1 MTAKKLDSVPGIIV
15 MNVCIHLRDKRLKC
29 SPEER
34 DLGVLIVG
42 KFSVSQQCIL
52 VARSI
57 SCVLGVLRIAQL
69 ISQKK

>member
-1 MTAKKLDSVPGIIV
+1 

-42 KFSVSQQCIL
+42 KLSVSQQRIL
-52 VARSI
+52 VARSAI
-57 SCVLGVLRIAQL
+57 CVLSVLSTAQL